1 MSFLYPLF
9 LAGIAGVA
17 LPIILHMIR
26 RQTRKRVT
34 FSSLMFLR
42 TTVPRFKNRSR
53 LENLPLLILRCI
65 ILCLLAF
72 AFSRPFFPRDIEA
85 NKVSAAKRTVLL
97 IDTSASM
104 RRAGLW
110 PHVVSEAQSVLKGA
124 GPNDRVCIMRF
135 DQNAET
141 LIGFEQ
147 WNWDPILQKNGKM
160 GTHSMESGRRTAI
173 ANEEIAQLSPSWAST
188 NLGQALVSA
197 AEAIGEDEVNDEQ
210 STGWPSSQKSRIHQ
224 IVLIS
229 DLQKG
234 CDLEALQ
241 AYEWPDSL
249 KLDVKLI
256 ASADSTNA
264 SMQLIEGPHFAKRL
278 RNGNPDNR
286 DHPVGTAGNE
296 LPSVRITNSPDAA
309 VERFGLSWADEDQP
323 QAPDSTGGLYVPAGH
338 SVVVHVPQRSDNS
351 SAGKLVLT
359 GDSQDFDNAL
369 YVSPRLMLR
378 VNILFIGIDS
388 EDDSE
393 GMLYYVRRAFRT
405 TGTIEPAI
413 IFRTPQNLTD
423 ADIEAAHLIIATDEI
438 RPEHI
443 GSVRKYLETGR
454 TVLLVLKSPDTAKT
468 IAALTGTGNIQ
479 SQEADADTYA
489 MLNRIEFKHPLLAP
503 FSEPRYGDFTKIH
516 FWKHRRINIE
526 ELPGAEVLAWF
537 DSPQDGQ
544 THDDPAL
551 FELHVAKE
559 PALRNSKGSLLV
571 LTSGWNPADS
581 QLALSS
587 KFVPLLYS
595 ILEYSGIFANRQSQY
610 FVGDHV
616 PVSPLAGSG
625 STGLEI
631 RKPDNST
638 VRLNPGQES
647 FAQTDMPGIYTIEWD
662 SGSQTPSQNQVFALN
677 LPARES
683 QTDVMPIEDLEEL
696 GVSLTRSSVF
706 SAEHADLTAGARNLL
721 AGRHSSTLALESE
734 QKIWRWIL
742 IGLLAVSFIEIT
754 LAGWLTRS
762 PSKLQGEQK

>member
-26 RQTRKRVT
+26 RQTRKRVM

-110 PHVVSEAQSVLKGA
+110 PRAINEAQSVLKGA

-147 WNWDPILQKNGKM
+147 WN
-160 GTHSMESGRRTAI
+160 SMDSGRRTAI
-173 ANEEIAQLSPSWAST
+173 ANEELSQLSPGWAST

-210 STGWPSSQKSRIHQ
+210 QKSRIHQ

-234 CDLEALQ
+234 CNLEALQ
-241 AYEWPDSL
+241 AYEWPDTL
-249 KLDVKLI
+249 KLDVKLV
-256 ASADSTNA
+256 AAADSTNA
-264 SMQLIEGPHFAKRL
+264 SLQLIE
-278 RNGNPDNR
+278 NR
-286 DHPVGTAGNE
+286 DHPVSTAGKE

-309 VERFGLSWADEDQP
+309 VERFGLSWADANQP
-323 QAPDSTGGLYVPAGH
+323 QAPDSTTGVYVPAGH

-359 GDSQDFDNAL
+359 GDSQDFDNTL

-378 VNILFIGIDS
+378 VNILFIGSPQARPEQSRRDGQAHNA
-388 EDDSE
+388 EDDPE

-405 TGTIEPAI
+405 TGTIEPAV

-423 ADIEAAHLIIATDEI
+423 ADIEAAHLIIATDAI
-438 RPEHI
+438 RSEHI
-443 GSVRKYLETGR
+443 GSIRKYLETGR
-454 TVLLVLKSPDTAKT
+454 TVLLALKSPDTAKT
-468 IAALTGTGNIQ
+468 IASLMGTGNIQ

-503 FSEPRYGDFTKIH
+503 FSEPRFGDFTKIH
-516 FWKHRRINIE
+516 FWKHRRIDID

-537 DSPQDGQ
+537 DSN
-544 THDDPAL
+544 DPAL

-581 QLALSS
+581 QLAISS

-595 ILEYSGIFANRQSQY
+595 ILEYGGIFTNRQSQY

-616 PVSPLAGSG
+616 PLSPLAGSG

-638 VRLNPGQES
+638 VSLNPGQDS
-647 FAQTDMPGIYTIEWD
+647 FDQTDLPGIYTIE
-662 SGSQTPSQNQVFALN
+662 SPSQNQVFALN

-683 QTDVMPIEDLEEL
+683 QTDVMPVEDLEEL

-706 SAEHADLTAGARNLL
+706 SEEHAEMTAGARNLL
-721 AGRHSSTLALESE
+721 AGRHSNILALESE

-762 PSKLQGEQK
+762 PSKFQGEQK

>member
-110 PHVVSEAQSVLKGA
+110 PRAINEAQSVLKGA

-135 DQNAET
+135 DQNAQT

-147 WNWDPILQKNGKM
+147 WN
-160 GTHSMESGRRTAI
+160 SMETGRRTAI
-173 ANEEIAQLSPSWAST
+173 ANEELSQLSPSWAST

-210 STGWPSSQKSRIHQ
+210 QKSRTHQ

-234 CDLEALQ
+234 CNLEALQ
-241 AYEWPDSL
+241 AYEWPNTL

-256 ASADSTNA
+256 AAADSTNA
-264 SMQLIEGPHFAKRL
+264 SMQLIEGSHFAKRL
-278 RNGNPDNR
+278 RNGNPENR
-286 DHPVGTAGNE
+286 DHPVSTAGKE
-296 LPSVRITNSPDAA
+296 LPSVRITNSPDAD
-309 VERFGLSWADEDQP
+309 VERFALSWADANQP
-323 QAPDSTGGLYVPAGH
+323 QAPDSTSGVYVPAGH
-338 SVVVHVPQRSDNS
+338 SVVLHIPQRSDNS
-351 SAGKLVLT
+351 SAGKLILT

-378 VNILFIGIDS
+378 VKIFFIGNDAE
-388 EDDSE
+388 EDPE

-405 TGTIEPAI
+405 TGTIEPAVN
-413 IFRTPQNLTD
+413 FRTPQNLTD
-423 ADIEAAHLIIATDEI
+423 ADIEAAHLIIATDAI
-438 RPEHI
+438 RPENI
-443 GSVRKYLETGR
+443 GPVRRYLETGR

-468 IAALTGTGNIQ
+468 ITALTETGNIQ

-489 MLNRIEFKHPLLAP
+489 MLNRIDFKHPLLAP
-503 FSEPRYGDFTKIH
+503 FSGPRFGDFTKIH
-516 FWKHRRINIE
+516 FWKHRRIDID

-537 DSPQDGQ
+537 D
-544 THDDPAL
+544 TNDPAL
-551 FELHVAKE
+551 FELHVA
-559 PALRNSKGSLLV
+559 KGSLLV
-571 LTSGWNPADS
+571 LTSGWNPSDS
-581 QLALSS
+581 QLSLSS

-595 ILEYSGIFANRQSQY
+595 ILEYGGIFTNRQSQY

-616 PVSPLAGSG
+616 PLTPLAGSG

-631 RKPDNST
+631 RRPDNST
-638 VRLNPGQES
+638 VRLNPGQDS
-647 FAQTDMPGIYTIEWD
+647 FTQTDLPGIYTIE
-662 SGSQTPSQNQVFALN
+662 SPSQNQVFALN
-677 LPARES
+677 LPAKES
-683 QTDVMPIEDLEEL
+683 QTDVMPVEDLEEL

-706 SAEHADLTAGARNLL
+706 SEEHADMTAGARNLL
-721 AGRHSSTLALESE
+721 AGRHSNMLALESE

>member
-110 PHVVSEAQSVLKGA
+110 PRAVNEAQSVLKGT

-135 DQNAET
+135 DQNAQA

-147 WNWDPILQKNGKM
+147 WN
-160 GTHSMESGRRTAI
+160 SMESGRRAAI
-173 ANEEIAQLSPSWAST
+173 ANEELSQLSPSWAST

-210 STGWPSSQKSRIHQ
+210 QKSRTHQ

-234 CDLEALQ
+234 CNLETLQ
-241 AYEWPDSL
+241 AYEWPDTL

-256 ASADSTNA
+256 AAADSTNA
-264 SMQLIEGPHFAKRL
+264 SMQLIK
-278 RNGNPDNR
+278 NR
-286 DHPVGTAGNE
+286 DHPVSTAGKE
-296 LPSVRITNSPDAA
+296 LPSVRITNSPGAA
-309 VERFGLSWADEDQP
+309 VERFALSWADANQP
-323 QAPDSTGGLYVPAGH
+323 QTPDSTTGVYVPAGH

-359 GDSQDFDNAL
+359 GDRQDFDNAL

-378 VNILFIGIDS
+378 VNVLFIGNEI

-405 TGTIEPAI
+405 TGTIEPAV

-438 RPEHI
+438 RLENI
-443 GSVRKYLETGR
+443 GSVRRYLETGR
-454 TVLLVLKSPDTAKT
+454 TVLLVLKSPDTTKT

-479 SQEADADTYA
+479 SQEADANTYA
-489 MLNRIEFKHPLLAP
+489 MLNRIDFKHPLLAP
-503 FSEPRYGDFTKIH
+503 FSEPRFGDFTKIH
-516 FWKHRRINIE
+516 FWKHRRINID

-537 DSPQDGQ
+537 D
-544 THDDPAL
+544 TNDPAL
-551 FELHVAKE
+551 FELHIA
-559 PALRNSKGSLLV
+559 KGSLLV
-571 LTSGWNPADS
+571 LTSGWNPSDS

-595 ILEYSGIFANRQSQY
+595 ILEYGGIFTNRQSQY

-616 PVSPLAGSG
+616 PLSPLAGSG
-625 STGLEI
+625 STSLEI

-638 VRLNPGQES
+638 VRLNPGQDS
-647 FAQTDMPGIYTIEWD
+647 FAQTDLPGIYTIE
-662 SGSQTPSQNQVFALN
+662 SPSQNQVFALN
-677 LPARES
+677 LPAKES
-683 QTDVMPIEDLEEL
+683 QTDVMPVEDLEEL

-706 SAEHADLTAGARNLL
+706 SEEHADMTVGARNLL
-721 AGRHSSTLALESE
+721 AGRHSNMLALESE
-734 QKIWRWIL
+734 QKIWRLIL
-742 IGLLAVSFIEIT
+742 IGLLAVSFIEII

-762 PSKLQGEQK
+762 PSKFQGEQK